1 MKTKFVFEIVI
12 GLIII
17 IAVLLFGMKGISAI
31 ALIVFFPFITRA
43 AKIKGDEREMLIHY
57 KTGNAAFALAILFVV
72 IIYYLQDVSLGSFTV
87 ETIWMPLTIGSII
100 LAHGAAGMYV
110 LLRE

>member
-1 MKTKFVFEIVI
+1 MKTRFILETVI

-31 ALIVFFPFITRA
+31 ALIAFFPFITRI

-57 KTGNAAFALAILFVV
+57 KTGNITFALAILFVV
-72 IIYYLQDVSLGSFTV
+72 IIYYLQNINLGSFTV
-87 ETIWMPLTIGSII
+87 ETVWMPLTIGSII
-100 LAHGAAGMYV
+100 FAHGAAGMFV
-110 LLRE
+110 LFSE